1 MDRASLQ
8 AAQILCAFGLG
19 LTLGLFYDFYRIWLR
34 KGRKKVAAAV
44 GDVLWWIFALLW
56 AFFWLLQINW
66 AELRIPVV
74 LMVFLGLGLYIFCFS
89 PIFLPLFT
97 KMWQGVAAIL
107 RFLGQ
112 TLVQAL
118 QLFFAP
124 VVFCS
129 GLCYRLFY
137 RAERG
142 TGWLVQKSVHGSQKM
157 KRKASQKARE
167 KAAAKKKRREEKKAA
182 AGQQKAENGE
192 DGSGAKKRLR
202 RQNKAKKQRQKQE
215 KRQNLRQQKQ
225 EKQHMQRKWGGKTK
239 TGKRKR
245 A

>member
-34 KGRKKVAAAV
+34 KGRKKMAAAV
-44 GDVLWWIFALLW
+44 GDVLWWTFALLW

-89 PIFLPLFT
+89 PIFLPLFNWI
-97 KMWQGVAAIL
+97 WQGIAAIL

-112 TLVQAL
+112 TLLQAL
-118 QLFFAP
+118 QLLFAP
-124 VVFCS
+124 VVICS
-129 GLCYRLFY
+129 GFCYRLFY

-142 TGWLVQKSVHGSQKM
+142 TGWLVQKSIHSSQKM
-157 KRKASQKARE
+157 KRKVNQKAKE
-167 KAAAKKKRREEKKAA
+167 KAAAKKKRREEKKAVA
-182 AGQQKAENGE
+182 SRQKVEDGENPSRARGILRKRNKAE
-192 DGSGAKKRLR
+192 
-202 RQNKAKKQRQKQE
+202 KQQQKQE
-215 KRQNLRQQKQ
+215 KRHNNHQQKQ
-225 EKQHMQRKWGGKTK
+225 KKQYMQQKWGGKTK
-239 TGKRKR
+239 RDKRKR